1 MRDTPG
7 DPLSAREDA
16 PRTRRWSGVIEGVF
30 SWADRASSDGEVGA
44 DCGDVRMIVA
54 NCLQENEGTFI
65 RRDRLAVAASNAQ
78 MRPDDS
84 KGRPVRLRHAGE
96 GGPSFATRAIP
107 VVASQYEGQCQ
118 PAGRRRPI
126 P

>member
-16 PRTRRWSGVIEGVF
+16 PRTRRWSGVIEGVV

-54 NCLQENEGTFI
+54 NSSRRTRVIRQRQAHDAGLQG
-65 RRDRLAVAASNAQ
+65 S
-78 MRPDDS
+78 
-84 KGRPVRLRHAGE
+84 
-96 GGPSFATRAIP
+96 GGPALPRWRGPRSLATRAHTGGSIA
-107 VVASQYEGQCQ
+107 V
-118 PAGRRRPI
+118 
-126 P
+126 